1 MRKAGFSVG
10 YRKAIS
16 DFLPPAMP
24 SRAAPTASDRIE
36 ETAAHDV
43 RQVEV
48 IVANLKRR
56 FSGVTSTVLALLP
69 VQSNRVRI
77 AALGPNLPRHWPRV
91 TWGEL
96 IRHGWQLPPGR
107 PFRIWHARRNIEMLT
122 GLVLRSVLRM
132 PLKLVFTSAAQRRR
146 STWSRF
152 LLARMDAVIAAS
164 PEAESYLEVPCTVV
178 LHGVDTA
185 RYRPAADRDAQWA
198 ATGLPGKFGIGVFGR
213 VRAQKGTDRF
223 VHAMCRLLPRYPD
236 FTAVIVGAITPDQR
250 AFGGAL
256 RAKISA
262 ARLGDRILFLD
273 ELPADEVPAWLRRVT
288 IVVGP
293 QIWEGFGLVPLEAM
307 ASGAAVVATRVGAAR
322 HLIVEGETGFVVDA
336 DDMAGLEA
344 RIESLMRDPAAAAAM
359 GRRGRAHVEQRF
371 SIEREAAGIQA
382 IYDRLWGVLPGGR
395 ERPGHR

>member
-16 DFLPPAMP
+16 GFPLARMP
-24 SRAAPTASDRIE
+24 SRAAPASSNGIE
-36 ETAAHDV
+36 EKSVQDV

-69 VQSNRVRI
+69 VQSHRVRI
-77 AALGPNLPRHWPRV
+77 AALGPNLPRHWPRI
-91 TWGEL
+91 TWGGL
-96 IRHGWQLPPGR
+96 FRHGWQLPPRR
-107 PFRIWHARRNIEMLT
+107 PFRIWHARRNLEMLT
-122 GLVLRSVLRM
+122 GLVLRSMLRM

-146 STWSRF
+146 SAWSRF
-152 LLARMDAVIAAS
+152 LLSRMDAVIAAS
-164 PEAESYLEVPCTVV
+164 PEAESYLEVPSTVV
-178 LHGVDTA
+178 LHGVDTT
-185 RYRPAADRDAQWA
+185 RYRPAEDRNALWS

-223 VHAMCRLLPRYPD
+223 IDAMCRLLPRYPD

-250 AFGGAL
+250 GFADAL
-256 RAKISA
+256 RTRISE
-262 ARLGDRILFLD
+262 ARLTDRVVFLN
-273 ELPADEVPAWLRRVT
+273 ELPADEVPVWLRRVI

-293 QIWEGFGLVPLEAM
+293 QVWEGFGLVPLEAM
-307 ASGAAVVATRVGAAR
+307 ASGTAVVATKVGAAR
-322 HLIVEGETGFVVDA
+322 HLIVEGETGYVVGA
-336 DDMAGLEA
+336 DDMAGMEA

-371 SIEREAAGIQA
+371 SIEREAAGIQE
-382 IYDRLWGVLPGGR
+382 IYERLWGAASAGR
-395 ERPGHR
+395 ERSGR

>member
-1 MRKAGFSVG
+1 
-10 YRKAIS
+10 
-16 DFLPPAMP
+16 MP
-24 SRAAPTASDRIE
+24 SRAAPTASNGTE
-36 ETAAHDV
+36 EKTAQNV

-69 VQSNRVRI
+69 VQSRRTRI
-77 AALGPNLPRHWPRV
+77 AALGPNLPSHWQRI
-91 TWGEL
+91 TWRGL
-96 IRHGWQLPPGR
+96 FRHGWQLPPGR
-107 PFRIWHARRNIEMLT
+107 RFRIWHARRNIEMLT
-122 GLVLRSVLRM
+122 GLILRSVLRM

-146 STWSRF
+146 SAWSRF

-164 PEAESYLEVPCTVV
+164 PEAESYLEVPSTVI

-185 RYRPAADRDAQWA
+185 RYRPAEDRNAQWA

-223 VHAMCRLLPRYPD
+223 VDVMLCLLPRYPD
-236 FTAVIVGAITPDQR
+236 FTAVIVGGITLDQR
-250 AFGGAL
+250 GFADDL
-256 RAKISA
+256 RAKVSS
-262 ARLGDRILFLD
+262 ARLADRILFLD

-293 QIWEGFGLVPLEAM
+293 QVWEGFGLVPLEAM
-307 ASGAAVVATRVGAAR
+307 ASGTAVVASRVGAAR
-322 HLIVEGETGFVVDA
+322 HLIVEGETGYLVDA

-371 SIEREAAGIQA
+371 SIEREAAGIQE
-382 IYDRLWGVLPGGR
+382 IYERLWSAASDGR
-395 ERPGHR
+395 ERPGR

>member
-1 MRKAGFSVG
+1 
-10 YRKAIS
+10 
-16 DFLPPAMP
+16 MP
-24 SRAAPTASDRIE
+24 SRAAPTASNGTE
-36 ETAAHDV
+36 EKTAQNV

-69 VQSNRVRI
+69 VQSRRIRI
-77 AALGPNLPRHWPRV
+77 AALGPNLPSHWQCI
-91 TWGEL
+91 TWRGL
-96 IRHGWQLPPGR
+96 FRHGWQLPPGR
-107 PFRIWHARRNIEMLT
+107 RFRIWHARRNIEMLT
-122 GLVLRSVLRM
+122 GLILRSVLRM

-146 STWSRF
+146 SAWSRF

-164 PEAESYLEVPCTVV
+164 PEAESYLEVPSTVI

-185 RYRPAADRDAQWA
+185 RYRPAEDRNAQWA
-198 ATGLPGKFGIGVFGR
+198 ATGLPGQFGIGVFGR

-223 VHAMCRLLPRYPD
+223 VDVMLCLLPRYPD
-236 FTAVIVGAITPDQR
+236 FTAVIVGGITLDQR
-250 AFGGAL
+250 GFADDL
-256 RAKISA
+256 RAKVSS
-262 ARLGDRILFLD
+262 ARLADRILFLD

-293 QIWEGFGLVPLEAM
+293 QVWEGFGLVPLEAM
-307 ASGAAVVATRVGAAR
+307 ASGTAVVASRVGAAR
-322 HLIVEGETGFVVDA
+322 HLIVEGETGYLVDA

-371 SIEREAAGIQA
+371 SIEREAAGIQE
-382 IYDRLWGVLPGGR
+382 IYERLWSAASDGR
-395 ERPGHR
+395 ERPGR

>member
-1 MRKAGFSVG
+1 
-10 YRKAIS
+10 
-16 DFLPPAMP
+16 MP
-24 SRAAPTASDRIE
+24 SRAAPTARNGIE
-36 ETAAHDV
+36 EKTAQDV

-56 FSGVTSTVLALLP
+56 FSGMTSTVLALLP
-69 VQSNRVRI
+69 VQSRRIRI
-77 AALGPNLPRHWPRV
+77 AALGPNLPSHWQCI
-91 TWGEL
+91 TWRGL
-96 IRHGWQLPPGR
+96 FRHGWQLPPGR
-107 PFRIWHARRNIEMLT
+107 RFRIWHARRNIEMLT
-122 GLVLRSVLRM
+122 GLILRSVLRM

-146 STWSRF
+146 SAWSRF

-164 PEAESYLEVPCTVV
+164 PEAESYLEVPSTII

-185 RYRPAADRDAQWA
+185 RYRPAEDRNAQWA

-223 VHAMCRLLPRYPD
+223 VDVMLCLLPRYPD
-236 FTAVIVGAITPDQR
+236 FTAVIVGGITLDQR
-250 AFGGAL
+250 GFADGL

-262 ARLGDRILFLD
+262 ARLADRILFLD

-293 QIWEGFGLVPLEAM
+293 QVWEGFGLVPLEAM
-307 ASGAAVVATRVGAAR
+307 ASGTAVVATRVGAAR
-322 HLIVEGETGFVVDA
+322 HLIVEGETGYLVDA
-336 DDMAGLEA
+336 DDMASLEA

-371 SIEREAAGIQA
+371 SIEREAAGIQE
-382 IYDRLWGVLPGGR
+382 IYERLWSAASDGR
-395 ERPGHR
+395 ERPGR

>member
-1 MRKAGFSVG
+1 
-10 YRKAIS
+10 
-16 DFLPPAMP
+16 MP
-24 SRAAPTASDRIE
+24 SRAAPTASNGTE
-36 ETAAHDV
+36 EKTAQNV

-69 VQSNRVRI
+69 VQSRRIRI
-77 AALGPNLPRHWPRV
+77 AALGPNLPSHWQCI
-91 TWGEL
+91 TWRGL
-96 IRHGWQLPPGR
+96 FRHGWQLPPGR
-107 PFRIWHARRNIEMLT
+107 RFRIWHARRNIEMLT
-122 GLVLRSVLRM
+122 GLILRSVLRM

-146 STWSRF
+146 SAWSRF

-164 PEAESYLEVPCTVV
+164 PEAESYLEVPSTII

-185 RYRPAADRDAQWA
+185 RYRPAEDRNTQWA

-223 VHAMCRLLPRYPD
+223 VDVMLCLLPRYPD
-236 FTAVIVGAITPDQR
+236 FTAVIVGGITLDQR
-250 AFGGAL
+250 GFADDL
-256 RAKISA
+256 RAKVSS
-262 ARLGDRILFLD
+262 ARLADRILFLD

-293 QIWEGFGLVPLEAM
+293 QVWEGFGLVPLEAM
-307 ASGAAVVATRVGAAR
+307 ASGTAVVATRVGAAR
-322 HLIVEGETGFVVDA
+322 HLIVEGETGYLVDA
-336 DDMAGLEA
+336 DDMASLEA

-371 SIEREAAGIQA
+371 SIEREAAGIQE
-382 IYDRLWGVLPGGR
+382 IYERLWSAASDGR
-395 ERPGHR
+395 ERPGR

>member
-1 MRKAGFSVG
+1 
-10 YRKAIS
+10 
-16 DFLPPAMP
+16 MP
-24 SRAAPTASDRIE
+24 SRAAPTASNGTE
-36 ETAAHDV
+36 EKTAQNV

-69 VQSNRVRI
+69 VQSRRIRI
-77 AALGPNLPRHWPRV
+77 AALGPNLPSHWQRI
-91 TWGEL
+91 TCRGL
-96 IRHGWQLPPGR
+96 FRHGWQLPPGR
-107 PFRIWHARRNIEMLT
+107 RFRIWHARRNIEMLT
-122 GLVLRSVLRM
+122 GLILRSVLRM

-146 STWSRF
+146 SAWSRF

-164 PEAESYLEVPCTVV
+164 PEAESYLEVPSTVI

-185 RYRPAADRDAQWA
+185 RYRPAEDRNAQWA

-236 FTAVIVGAITPDQR
+236 FTAVIVGGITLDQR
-250 AFGGAL
+250 GFADAL
-256 RAKISA
+256 RARIA
-262 ARLGDRILFLD
+262 DARLGDRIRFLD

-288 IVVGP
+288 IVAGP
-293 QIWEGFGLVPLEAM
+293 QVWEGFGLVPLEAM

-322 HLIVEGETGFVVDA
+322 HLIVEGETGYLVDA

-371 SIEREAAGIQA
+371 SIEREAAGIQE
-382 IYDRLWGVLPGGR
+382 IYERLWSAASDGR
-395 ERPGHR
+395 ERPGR